1 MQTTTAT
8 ETTTTFRNPA
18 NFHISLHSVT
28 ASDPYGETERQI
40 VEIVPEGDAI
50 MDGLV
55 RIVSSLQDSATG
67 SFKSQLAV
75 ERLQRLA
82 GAMGL
87 SYVVKTEEA

>member
-18 NFHISLHSVT
+18 NFHISLHSVI
-28 ASDPYGETERQI
+28 ASDPYGEAERQI
-40 VEIVPEGDAI
+40 VEIVPEGDVI
-50 MDGLV
+50 MECLV

-67 SFKSQLAV
+67 KYKSPLAF

-87 SYVVKTEEA
+87 DYVATTSEG

>member
-18 NFHISLHSVT
+18 NFHISLHSVM

-40 VEIVPEGDAI
+40 VEIVPEGDEV
-50 MDGLV
+50 MNCLV
-55 RIVSSLQDSATG
+55 RIVSGLQDSAIG
-67 SFKSQLAV
+67 PFKSQLAV

-87 SYVVKTEEA
+87 EYVATTGEG

>member
-28 ASDPYGETERQI
+28 ASDPYGESERQI
-40 VEIVPEGDAI
+40 VEIVPEGDA
-50 MDGLV
+50 MMECLV

-67 SFKSQLAV
+67 NYKSALAV

-87 SYVVKTEEA
+87 DYVATTSKG

>member
-18 NFHISLHSVT
+18 NFHISFHSVT

-40 VEIVPEGDAI
+40 VEIVPEGDAV
-50 MDGLV
+50 MECLV

-87 SYVVKTEEA
+87 EYNVKTEEA

>member
-18 NFHISLHSVT
+18 NFHISFHSVT
-28 ASDPYGETERQI
+28 ASDPYGEAERHI

-50 MDGLV
+50 MGCLV

-87 SYVVKTEEA
+87 EYIVKSEEV